1 ERRTVNPQVTGSSPV
16 GGAILEKA
24 ASLDAA
30 FLHLKKTHRSLS
42 SSNFISINKKPGNIP
57 SFLLLYRISEQLGRR
72 LAQTSKT
79 NVLCF

>member
-1 ERRTVNPQVTGSSPV
+1 VTGSSPV

-42 SSNFISINKKPGNIP
+42 SPNFISINKKPGDVP
-57 SFLLLYRISEQLGRR
+57 SFLFLYRINECLSGR
-72 LAQTSKT
+72 LAQTAKAD
-79 NVLCF
+79 VLRL